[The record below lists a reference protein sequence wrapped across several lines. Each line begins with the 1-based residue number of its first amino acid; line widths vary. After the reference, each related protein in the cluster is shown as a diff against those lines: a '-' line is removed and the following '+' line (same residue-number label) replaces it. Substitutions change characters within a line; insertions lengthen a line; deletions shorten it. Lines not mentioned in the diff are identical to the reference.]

1 MQRFVGVVRT
11 RFHER
16 LVLGSEEKSML
27 KPDTEVPLARKQLY
41 YGGEWHDALSGHTA
55 EVRNPAT
62 AETLGQ
68 VAWAGADDVDRAVTT
83 AHEGFQKW
91 RRMSPL
97 ERSTLLRRAAAIIR
111 SRAKEIASLDAA
123 DCGVPFRITLAD
135 VEDGALAFEFFAG
148 LVTEV
153 KGATIPVG
161 NDNLN
166 YTLREPLGVIARI
179 NSYNHP
185 FFYATS
191 HSAPPLAA
199 GNAVVIKP
207 PEQAPLS
214 SLLLAELIG
223 DLFPP
228 GVISVL
234 PGGRDCG
241 EALARHPRVSKVG
254 VIGSIPTG
262 KAVLKGAA
270 DTLKKVSLELG
281 GKNAL
286 IAFPD
291 ANLAKVVPGIMKGM
305 NFAFLGQSC
314 GSTSRVFLHE
324 SIHDGVLDRVVESVR
339 KLRFGDPVDPATE
352 MGCLISQAQLDKV
365 IHYVELAKQGGAR
378 LVVGGKRPTEGHMAK
393 GFYFEPTIFADVTPE
408 MRIAREEVFGPVL
421 SILKWRDEEEMF
433 RAVNELDYGL
443 SASIWTANLS
453 VAHRAAARV
462 EAGYIWINDAGPHYY
477 GVPFGGYKQSG
488 LGREESFEEL
498 LDNTQIKNVNVSL
511 DSPSRP

>member
-1 MQRFVGVVRT
+1 
-11 RFHER
+11 
-16 LVLGSEEKSML
+16 ML
-27 KPDTEVPLARKQLY
+27 KPDTLTAIPQVERRLY
-41 YGGEWHDALSGHTA
+41 YGGEWHDASSGCTV

-62 AETLGQ
+62 AEALGE
-68 VAWAGADDVDRAVTT
+68 VSWAGATDVGRAVTA
-83 AHEGFQKW
+83 AHEGFQQW
-91 RRMSPL
+91 RRTSPL
-97 ERSTLLRRAAAIIR
+97 ERATVLRRAAAIIR
-111 SRAKEIASLDAA
+111 SHAREITSMDAA
-123 DCGVPFRITLAD
+123 DSGVPFRIIAVD
-135 VEDGALAFEFFAG
+135 VEDGALAFEFFAA
-148 LVTEV
+148 LITEL

-161 NDNLN
+161 DDHLN

-179 NSYNHP
+179 NAYNHP

-199 GNAVVIKP
+199 GNAVIIKP
-207 PEQAPLS
+207 PDQAPLS
-214 SLLLAELIG
+214 TLYLAELIG

-234 PGGRDCG
+234 PGGRECG
-241 EALARHPRVSKVG
+241 EALAAHPRVSKVG
-254 VIGSIPTG
+254 AIGSIPTG
-262 KAVLKGAA
+262 KAILKGAA

-286 IAFPD
+286 IAYPD
-291 ANLAKVVPGIMKGM
+291 ANLAKLVPGIMKGM

-324 SIHDGVLDRVVESVR
+324 SIHDRVLGRVVESVR
-339 KLRFGDPVDPATE
+339 AMKFGDPVDPATE

-378 LVVGGKRPTEGHMAK
+378 LVLGGKRPTEGNLAK
-393 GFYFEPTIFADVTPE
+393 GFYFEPTIFADVTPD

-433 RAVNELDYGL
+433 KAVNDLDYGL
-443 SASIWTANLS
+443 SASIWTSNLS
-453 VAHRAAARV
+453 LAHRAAARV
-462 EAGYIWINDAGPHYY
+462 EAGYVWVNDAGPHYY

-488 LGREESFEEL
+488 LGQEESFEEL

-511 DSPSRP
+511 ESRSRS